1 MNLYNGSGEH
11 PAAIVV
17 VWSSRKSSRKS
28 GDIPPSPL
36 PSSLLPKETLVFADF

>member
-17 VWSSRKSSRKS
+17 VWSSRKS

-36 PSSLLPKETLVFADF
+36 PSSLIPSPPQRNTCVR